1 MYRYQNGTSKTC
13 MTGTNPLENDTIVC
27 KESIT
32 PVITTF
38 RIEYHKTD
46 SSSSVRLTGVYIYAA
61 GRYLYLQQLI
71 GSYKVYLAYDHL
83 CRNLFCSQLNLCNAI
98 FLGHII
104 DEFETPEFLNDYGFF
119 LGCLINLCVYVLY
132 GCL

>member
-1 MYRYQNGTSKTC
+1 

-46 SSSSVRLTGVYIYAA
+46 SSASVRLTGVYIYAA

-71 GSYKVYLAYDHL
+71 GSYKEFSAHDLP
-83 CRNLFCSQLNLCNAI
+83 CRNIFCSQSNLYITI
-98 FLGHII
+98 FLAHII
-104 DEFETPEFLNDYGFF
+104 D
-119 LGCLINLCVYVLY
+119 
-132 GCL
+132 